1 MFGFVLGAL
10 AISWGVLAAFLDQPG
25 AADHRRARQLSAALL
40 TACTAATAVGGVA
53 ALAGAW

>member
-10 AISWGVLAAFLDQPG
+10 AVSWGVLAAFLDQPG
-25 AADHRRARQLSAALL
+25 AAGHRRAGQMCTALL

-53 ALAGAW
+53 ALTGAW

>member
-10 AISWGVLAAFLDQPG
+10 ALSWGVLAAYLDQPG
-25 AADHRRARQLSAALL
+25 AADHQRAKRLCTALL

-53 ALAGAW
+53 ALSGAW